1 MTDAKA
7 VELKEGSWQ
16 HAFAQQPFRK
26 KLNWLPNLAAVA
38 LAITLCVNGAFGII
52 NGHRLTTIE
61 TGHYPLMMTS
71 RSLDATLSKLQRDL
85 QDAVAASD
93 TTAFEATDSL
103 SRAFTEELHSIEA
116 NSTINAAEVA
126 RLGGDFAAYYSLA
139 RSMSGLLIANGTSEA
154 VLPSLRLMQRQYAG
168 LRATLSGMQHGAS
181 TAMDRAFRQA
191 SQLQAIGWILG
202 AFIAVA
208 LIVTLRRLSRSMAE
222 SLTASV
228 VTAMDGA
235 EAEVQSRTSLL
246 AAAKER
252 AEVANLAK
260 SEFLAN
266 MSHEIRTP
274 MNGIIGMTEL
284 ALDTD
289 LKPEQREYLDMVRTS
304 ADSLLG
310 VINDILDFSKI
321 EARKLDLDYIDF
333 DLPSMLDET
342 IRAQAFRAH
351 QKGLELVYSI
361 APEIPS
367 HLRGD
372 PARVRQ
378 ILVNLVS
385 NAVKFTEKGDVA
397 VQVKRSAGEHP
408 NVVLQFSV
416 ADTGIGIPTNK
427 HASVF
432 ESFTQADN
440 STTRRFGGTG
450 LGLTIASQ
458 LVALMGG
465 RIWVESEP
473 GKGSTFHFTI
483 PFEVRP
489 DAIQQAPVRRQMD
502 LRGVR
507 VLVVD
512 DNAMNQRLLRDI
524 LTQWQ
529 MEPVVVDGGFQALAA
544 MNEARQ
550 KNRPFPLVLLDFQM
564 PDMDG
569 FAVAAAIKD
578 RPEFGGSTIMM
589 LSSVG
594 QRGDAE
600 RCKELGVS
608 GYLTKPVRQ
617 SVLLEAIHLA
627 LSGPSESPAERP
639 LVTQY
644 SLRESQRSFAVLLAE
659 DNPVNRVLMLQLLK
673 KRGHRVTVAENG
685 REAADAHLRE
695 TFDVVLMDVQMPE
708 MDGFEATAAIR
719 EREGATGA
727 RLPII
732 ALTAH
737 AMRGDRER
745 CLAAGMDFYLTK
757 PVRAA
762 ELYETLET
770 AVPRVSRTGE
780 QERVPEAIGPT
791 RRAAFGADRPDLE
804 NGSRNEAPSAAI
816 ISQWLAFDL
825 AGVMEQ
831 VAGDN
836 ELLGEVVQLFHEE
849 SPKLVAAIRDAIMAG
864 DAGAVARSSHTM
876 KGSVGNF
883 GRTQAFH
890 SASELERMG
899 GEGVLLAASALF
911 ALFEKQL
918 ARLEIDLARLVAS
931 NAESVSSV
939 GDRHAV

>member
-1 MTDAKA
+1 MSDLKV
-7 VELKEGSWQ
+7 VELQAGTWQ
-16 HAFAQQPFRK
+16 HTFAQQPFRK
-26 KLNWLPNLAAVA
+26 KLSWLPNLAAAA
-38 LAITLCVNGAFGII
+38 LAISLFVNGAFGII
-52 NGHRLTTIE
+52 NGRRLATIE
-61 TGHYPLMMTS
+61 TGHYPLMLTS
-71 RSLDATLSKLQRDL
+71 QSLEVTLSHLQREL

-93 TTAFEATDSL
+93 TAAFVEADSL
-103 SRAFTEELHSIEA
+103 SRAFTEDLRDIEA

-126 RLGGDFAAYYSLA
+126 RLTNDFSAYYALA
-139 RSMSGLLIANGTSEA
+139 RATSGLLILNGSSEA
-154 VLPSLRLMQRQYAG
+154 VLPALRLMQQQYVG
-168 LRATLSGMQHGAS
+168 VSGTLSGMRDRAS

-202 AFIAVA
+202 AIIAAA
-208 LIVTLRRLSRSMAE
+208 LIVTLRRLSRSMSE
-222 SLTASV
+222 SLTDSV

-235 EAEVQSRTSLL
+235 EAEVQARTAAL

-284 ALDTD
+284 ALDTE

-321 EARKLDLDYIDF
+321 EARKLDLDYVDF
-333 DLPSMLDET
+333 DLPTLLDET
-342 IRAQAFRAH
+342 TRAQAYRAH
-351 QKGLELVYSI
+351 QKGLELVYSV
-361 APEIPS
+361 APDVPS
-367 HLRGD
+367 QVRGD

-385 NAVKFTEKGDVA
+385 NAVKFTEKGEVV
-397 VQVKRSAGEHP
+397 VQVKRSAGEYP
-408 NVVLQFSV
+408 NVELQFSV
-416 ADTGIGIPTNK
+416 SDTGIGIPADK

-458 LVALMGG
+458 LVVLMGG

-473 GKGSTFHFTI
+473 GKGSTFHFTV
-483 PFEVRP
+483 PFEARP
-489 DAIQQAPVRRQMD
+489 DAIQLAPVRTLTD
-502 LRGVR
+502 LHGVR

-524 LTQWQ
+524 LTQWH
-529 MEPVVVDGGFQALAA
+529 MEPVLVDGGVQALAA

-550 KNRPFPLVLLDFQM
+550 HNRPFTLVLLDFQM

-569 FAVAAAIKD
+569 FAVAAAIKE
-578 RPEFGGSTIMM
+578 RPELGGSTIMM

-594 QRGDAE
+594 QRGDAA

-608 GYLTKPVRQ
+608 AYLTKPVRQ
-617 SVLLEAIHLA
+617 SVLLDAMHAALA
-627 LSGPSESPAERP
+627 GPTTDSSTDRP
-639 LVTQY
+639 LVTRH
-644 SLRESQRSFAVLLAE
+644 SIREGQRSFSVLLAE
-659 DNPVNRVLMLQLLK
+659 DNPVNRALMIQLLK

-685 REAADAHLRE
+685 REAVEAHLRE
-695 TFDVVLMDVQMPE
+695 KFDVVLMDVQMPE
-708 MDGFEATAAIR
+708 MDGFVATAAIR
-719 EREGATGA
+719 AREATTGS

-745 CLAAGMDFYLTK
+745 CLEKGMDFYLTK
-757 PVRAA
+757 PIRAA
-762 ELYETLET
+762 ELYETLEA
-770 AVPRVSRTGE
+770 AVPVLRSGE
-780 QERVPEAIGPT
+780 HATVASANDGR
-791 RRAAFGADRPDLE
+791 
-804 NGSRNEAPSAAI
+804 NGAPSSETVA
-816 ISQWLAFDL
+816 QQLAFDP

-831 VAGDN
+831 VEGDH
-836 ELLGEVVQLFHEE
+836 ELLAQMLELFRGE
-849 SPKLVAAIRDAIMAG
+849 SPRMLAAIRSAIAAG
-864 DAGAVARSSHTM
+864 DVDALARASHTM

-883 GRTQAFH
+883 GRTEAFL
-890 SASELERMG
+890 SARELERMG
-899 GEGVLLAASALF
+899 HEGVVVGANAQLDAL
-911 ALFEKQL
+911 EKHV
-918 ARLEIDLARLVAS
+918 ARLESDLARFVAS
-931 NAESVSSV
+931 NAELGV
-939 GDRHAV
+939 AV